1 MKSPSHS
8 FSYLWFHSNSI
19 QICHS
24 NLFLENS
31 IKCIPYNFQ
40 QIRNNSRFQIVWFLS
55 FFHQMRNFGLFG
67 CVKVFCIYIYI
78 CMSWDRK
85 VWDRKLKNNSMS
97 PERAHVWLSQ
107 ITIKQQ
113 LYIVTQKKWEKQ
125 NKKMI
130 IWMAFVV
137 MYYE

>member
-1 MKSPSHS
+1 MVS
-8 FSYLWFHSNSI
+8 FEFNPNMSFQFILGKQHKMYSI
-19 QICHS
+19 QFSANKEQLQIP
-24 NLFLENS
+24 NS
-31 IKCIPYNFQ
+31 MVSIILSPDEKF
-40 QIRNNSRFQIVWFLS
+40 WFIWLCES
-55 FFHQMRNFGLFG
+55 VLY
-67 CVKVFCIYIYI
+67 IYIYI